1 VYYPFTNSS
10 FYLFYGDLI
19 IINTSLNITQVCFRV
34 DKQSVIQD
42 NKAHTKEK
50 KDLLI
55 VVKPQVSIYI
65 GNNRMLYS

>member
-1 VYYPFTNSS
+1 MYYPFTNSS